1 MLRGCI
7 SLGNIQCDECHCLI
21 GHSEQYLLVVG
32 EEGEKTRICMSCS
45 MEKGYAH
52 YKESKRERVLT
63 FFPE

>member
-1 MLRGCI
+1 MLQGCI

-21 GHSEQYLLVVG
+21 AHSEQYLIVKG
-32 EEGEKTRICMSCS
+32 TGGEKMRLCMSCS
-45 MEKGYAH
+45 LEKGYAR